1 MTDENCLPEKK
12 SKLSTKSFVIRLGF
26 SGIVILAVIIT
37 CSYFVVLVY
46 SFFTDK
52 QWVDMAKE
60 HASAA
65 IGLPFATIAAFMLV
79 SILQVTT
86 GKIEFEGLGFK
97 FRGASGPIVLWI
109 ACFIVFVI
117 SIRLLW

>member
-1 MTDENCLPEKK
+1 MDKNCLPDKESRTFPRTFIGKWGLV
-12 SKLSTKSFVIRLGF
+12 SVMGSGVILVCSFVG
-26 SGIVILAVIIT
+26 
-37 CSYFVVLVY
+37 VLVH
-46 SFFTDK
+46 SFWTDK

-65 IGLPFATIAAFMLV
+65 AGLPIAAVTAFLLV
-79 SILQVTT
+79 SVLQVTT

-109 ACFIVFVI
+109 ACFIAMLI
-117 SIRLLW
+117 GIKLLW